1 MWTYLE
7 WNSVA
12 SLRKSKPGWVST
24 TSWSGH
30 DVGDDGDN
38 GKNGDDS
45 DLGDNGDNG
54 DDGDDGDNGDD
65 SDDGDGGDVGV
76 QFAHETGLPWDNVE
90 GKHLYQ
96 WNHILWYKVGPRAP
110 WEKVI

>member
-30 DVGDDGDN
+30 DVGD
-38 GKNGDDS
+38 
-45 DLGDNGDNG
+45 NGDNG
-54 DDGDDGDNGDD
+54 DIGDD

>member
-24 TSWSGH
+24 TSWSCH
-30 DVGDDGDN
+30 DFGDD
-38 GKNGDDS
+38 
-45 DLGDNGDNG
+45 GDNGDNG
-54 DDGDDGDNGDD
+54 DDGDG
-65 SDDGDGGDVGV
+65 GDGGDEGA
-76 QFAHETGLPWDNVE
+76 QFAHETGFPWDNVE